1 MKAIFATAITL
12 IKERFRRTS
21 TLLFLFVH
29 VVYFFLPFP
38 ASVRYRNAR
47 GLYTSG
53 YAGAFTAMRSHWIF
67 ALMAFHVI
75 RSSIEE
81 DRLSGMGELLASTP
95 VKKVTYLLGKL
106 LGSFSYSCM
115 LLIVVY
121 LLALVS
127 QVIRAEGPLRALS
140 LAWPF
145 VLFTIPAIVFTTGI
159 GLTLSM
165 VPLVDQ
171 WPGDVLFVVVFLLNR
186 EVSRRLSGSS
196 ALDDSILAYLDQNP
210 SAFTIAGQEKAFYW
224 PGMPVAWSVI
234 WPRLSWI
241 LLGIGLTMAASLVFD
256 RFRVSPRGRWRI
268 FPRDTPSRT
277 IESQPTRGSFVVTVP
292 KSPALNNDHILRASL
307 TALVAEIL
315 LTLKRRWWYLLG
327 CVGATISSFFVS
339 REDLNLYLIPLI
351 LLLPISVIA
360 DLGCREEREG
370 TSELVFIA
378 PYNRIL
384 YPLWK
389 WSSGFVLTSLALTG
403 PLFIRIAGGRLTSA
417 LALIIGINFLVSMAV
432 SLGILT
438 GGYRVFVTAYI
449 ILWWV
454 LVTGM
459 NKRPPLWLDWSSL
472 WYGGKYPLVAALYL
486 ILSIGL
492 ISLTA
497 LGTKTRAVRGRQLGQ
512 VAEYWRLL
520 NPCEGG
526 QRENDDH

>member
-1 MKAIFATAITL
+1 MKAILATAITL
-12 IKERFRRTS
+12 IKERFRRNS
-21 TLLFLFVH
+21 TLLFLLVH

-53 YAGAFTAMRSHWIF
+53 YAGAFTAERIHWIF

-95 VKKVTYLLGKL
+95 VKKATYLLGKL

-115 LLIVVY
+115 LLVVVY

-127 QVIRAEGPLRALS
+127 QVIRAEAPLRPVS

-145 VLFTIPAIVFTTGI
+145 VLFTIPAIIFTTGI
-159 GLTLSM
+159 GLTMSI
-165 VPLVDQ
+165 VPVVDQ

-186 EVSRRLSGSS
+186 NVAKRLSGSS
-196 ALDDSILAYLDQNP
+196 ILTDSILAYLDQNP
-210 SAFTIAGQEKAFYW
+210 SAFTIAGREKAFYW

-234 WPRLSWI
+234 WPRLGWI
-241 LLGIGLTMAASLVFD
+241 LLGIGVTMAASLIFD

-268 FPRDTPSRT
+268 FARDIQSRT
-277 IESQPTRGSFVVTVP
+277 IKSLPTRESFVVALP
-292 KSPALNNDHILRASL
+292 KSPVRKNDRILRALL

-327 CVGATISSFFVS
+327 CIGVTISAFFVS
-339 REDLNLYLIPLI
+339 REALNLYLIPLT

-360 DLGCREEREG
+360 DLGYREEREG

-403 PLFIRIAGGRLTSA
+403 PLFIHIAGGRLASA
-417 LALIIGINFLVSMAV
+417 LALIIGIDFVVSMAV

-438 GGYRVFVTAYI
+438 GGYRVFVTAYVF
-449 ILWWV
+449 LWWV

-459 NKRPPLWLDWSSL
+459 NRHPPLWLDWSSL

-486 ILSIGL
+486 LLSIGL
-492 ISLTA
+492 IGLAA
-497 LGTKTRAVRGRQLGQ
+497 LGTRRRVGQGKQLGQ
-512 VAEYWRLL
+512 IAEYWRLL
-520 NPCEGG
+520 IPCGGG
-526 QRENDDH
+526 QREDDDH